1 MNGPQC
7 ESENEW
13 NAKEFPPMRK
23 HFPQEFCAECN
34 VVLGEQENVELG
46 PVQAA
51 QSAAHSTRQTSSLPW
66 IIQRAVIDTNWNSL
80 FTFDAHQLAGEVTE
94 MTRLPSSTSPNNWH
108 FSNCTFAHMA
118 GMRGVGENG
127 KIMGRGGAFGAADA
141 RGTRTPCTHAAGVN

>member
-94 MTRLPSSTSPNNWH
+94 MTRLPSSTKQLTLFQLH
-108 FSNCTFAHMA
+108 L
-118 GMRGVGENG
+118 
-127 KIMGRGGAFGAADA
+127 
-141 RGTRTPCTHAAGVN
+141 CTHGRNEGGGWKWENHGAGWGVWGGRCQGNPHTLHSCRRRQLV